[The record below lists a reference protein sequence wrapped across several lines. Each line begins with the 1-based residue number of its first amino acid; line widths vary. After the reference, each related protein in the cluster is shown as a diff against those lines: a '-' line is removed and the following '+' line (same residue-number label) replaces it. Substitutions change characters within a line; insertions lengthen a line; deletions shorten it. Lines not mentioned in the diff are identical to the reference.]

1 MQKQL
6 SFNAL
11 NTGRALQGIDHVSC
25 QAMLYVLAGDGDG
38 AIGVKIADHALAAF
52 VDKKSVGTDSLVIH
66 SRVTGKNLRI
76 DVGEDHNRRRTIVPG
91 HHPGPHLTLALQQR
105 PQMMRVEV
113 PKVQDFSAE
122 RLRRAWGLDWSM
134 KAHEGSCTVSTITVR
149 RQRGKSLA
157 FTQPFGKAVI
167 HLREPRQ

>member
-52 VDKKSVGTDSLVIH
+52 VDKKCVATDSLVIH

-76 DVGEDHNRRRTIVPG
+76 DVAEDHIRRRTIVPG

-122 RLRRAWGLDWSM
+122 RLRRAWGAHLSM
-134 KAHEGSCTVSTITVR
+134 KGPDGSFTLTYRSVR
-149 RQRGKSLA
+149 RQAGKRV
-157 FTQPFGKAVI
+157 T
-167 HLREPRQ
+167 